1 MPMRHRR
8 PTVLRAAAPLAVAFR
23 EVRHDQ
29 PDDLLH
35 YEPIAVRG
43 RLHQWQI
50 PAHRHEGLHQF
61 QLLERGSALV
71 TLDGEAVHLRA
82 PAGLMLA
89 AGAVH
94 AFTYA
99 PDSAGHQVTVPSAM
113 LRPLLADAPTLNLRL
128 GRSFVL
134 DSTALGADAA
144 EGADL
149 FEQLGREFHGSRI
162 GRTEALRAQVLL
174 LALWF
179 LRHAGEAAPDEQRRA
194 LRDTLVQR
202 YRAMLELHFRLHRP
216 VSFYADGLQV
226 SADHLSRACRAVTGL
241 SALDLLH
248 DRVLLE
254 ARRLL
259 AYTPA
264 SVADVAAELG
274 FDDPAY
280 FSRFFTR
287 RAGQSPSTFR
297 SAGERGLAG
306 APLVPMAR

>member
-1 MPMRHRR
+1 MTHPR
-8 PTVLRAAAPLAVAFR
+8 PIAPLAIAFR

-29 PDDLLH
+29 PDDFLH

-61 QLLERGSALV
+61 QLLERGAALA
-71 TLDGEAVHLRA
+71 TLDGVPSQLRA

-89 AGAVH
+89 PGAVH
-94 AFTYA
+94 AFTYE
-99 PDSAGHQVTVPSAM
+99 PDSAGHQVTVPTAL
-113 LRPLLADAPTLNLRL
+113 LRPLLAATPSLTLRL
-128 GRSFVL
+128 ASSFVL
-134 DSTALGADAA
+134 ASDTMAADAA
-144 EGADL
+144 EGVDL
-149 FEQLGREFHGSRI
+149 FAQLGREFQLSRV

-179 LRHAGEAAPDEQRRA
+179 LRHANETAPDERHRA

-202 YRAMLELHFRLHRP
+202 YRAMLELQFRLHRS
-216 VSFYADGLQV
+216 VSFYAEGLHV

-241 SALDLLH
+241 SALELMH

-259 AYTPA
+259 AYTPV
-264 SVADVAAELG
+264 SVSDIARELG

-287 RAGQSPSTFR
+287 RAGLAPSAFR
-297 SAGERGLAG
+297 SAGERGLA
-306 APLVPMAR
+306 AMPATR

>member
-1 MPMRHRR
+1 MPNRR
-8 PTVLRAAAPLAVAFR
+8 PAAPSAPLAIAFR

-29 PDDLLH
+29 PDDFLH

-61 QLLERGSALV
+61 QLLERGAALV
-71 TLDGEAVHLRA
+71 TIDGVATRLRA

-94 AFTYA
+94 AFTFE
-99 PDSAGHQVTVPSAM
+99 PDSAGHQVTVPSA
-113 LRPLLADAPTLNLRL
+113 LLWQSLAATPSLNSRL
-128 GRSFVL
+128 AGSFVL
-134 DSTALGADAA
+134 AGTAFAADAA
-144 EGADL
+144 EGVDL
-149 FEQLGREFHGSRI
+149 FERLAREFQLSSV
-162 GRTEALRAQVLL
+162 GRSEALRAHVLL

-179 LRHAGEAAPDEQRRA
+179 LRHADETAPDDRRRA

-202 YRAMLELHFRLHRP
+202 YRALLELQFRRHRP
-216 VSFYADGLQV
+216 VSFYAEGLHV

-241 SALDLLH
+241 SALDLMH

-264 SVADVAAELG
+264 AVADIAADLG
-274 FDDPAY
+274 FDDAAY

-287 RAGQSPSTFR
+287 RAGQSPSAFR
-297 SAGERGLAG
+297 RLGERGLAD
-306 APLVPMAR
+306 APAAG

>member
-1 MPMRHRR
+1 
-8 PTVLRAAAPLAVAFR
+8 LAVAFR

-29 PDDLLH
+29 PDDFLH

-61 QLLERGSALV
+61 QLLERGSALA
-71 TLDGEAVHLRA
+71 TLDGDTVRLRA

-99 PDSAGHQVTVPSAM
+99 PESAGHQVTVPSAM
-113 LRPLLADAPTLNLRL
+113 LRPLLADAPALNLRL
-128 GRSFVL
+128 AHSFVL
-134 DSTALGADAA
+134 DSAALGADAA
-144 EGADL
+144 EGIDL
-149 FEQLGREFHGSRI
+149 FEQLGREFQLSRV

-179 LRHAGEAAPDEQRRA
+179 LRHADDTAPDDRRRA

-202 YRAMLELHFRLHRP
+202 YRAMLELQFRLHRP
-216 VSFYADGLQV
+216 VSFYAEGLHV

-241 SALDLLH
+241 SALDLMH

-264 SVADVAAELG
+264 AVADVAADLG

-287 RAGQSPSTFR
+287 RAGQSPSAFR
-297 SAGERGLAG
+297 SSGERGLAV
-306 APLVPMAR
+306 APLAPPAR